1 MYGALRADTMIRQ
14 LQCMAPS
21 WPPPVLRVEVG
32 GLCAR
37 VASLI
42 ACWHEQRQCV
52 CVCTVYGHDM
62 WHRLIELV
70 TVTNLLLSWDFCSR
84 RVASS
89 CERWGS
95 LSRTRYLVEE
105 NKMGRGH
112 REGWWQSSGS
122 HTLVTRQVGGCGLRL
137 IRKCSWL
144 CAAERG
150 VGGRGF
156 INERVKEWGIRSN
169 SGSLTVFCRTLRT
182 Q

>member
-70 TVTNLLLSWDFCSR
+70 TVTNLLLSRTCYCHGISAPAELPHPASGGVVCHEQGISWKKTKWEEGTGR
-84 RVASS
+84 AQGGLVA
-89 CERWGS
+89 
-95 LSRTRYLVEE
+95 V
-105 NKMGRGH
+105 
-112 REGWWQSSGS
+112 
-122 HTLVTRQVGGCGLRL
+122 
-137 IRKCSWL
+137 
-144 CAAERG
+144 
-150 VGGRGF
+150 
-156 INERVKEWGIRSN
+156 
-169 SGSLTVFCRTLRT
+169 
-182 Q
+182 

>member
-62 WHRLIELV
+62 WHTHRTCYCHELV
-70 TVTNLLLSWDFCSR
+70 TVMGFLLPQ
-84 RVASS
+84 S
-89 CERWGS
+89 CLILRA
-95 LSRTRYLVEE
+95 
-105 NKMGRGH
+105 
-112 REGWWQSSGS
+112 
-122 HTLVTRQVGGCGLRL
+122 VG
-137 IRKCSWL
+137 
-144 CAAERG
+144 
-150 VGGRGF
+150 
-156 INERVKEWGIRSN
+156 
-169 SGSLTVFCRTLRT
+169 
-182 Q
+182 